1 MGNKVNLFGL
11 SEILI
16 YLVFERPF
24 EDTQYSK
31 DAKLFWIFLD
41 EKKQQNYWCVVLFV
55 RMPLDNFKRLHFL
68 ESMLSFLRKDKFT
81 KYKSKEM

>member
-1 MGNKVNLFGL
+1 MGNKLNLSGL

-41 EKKQQNYWCVVLFV
+41 EKKQQNY
-55 RMPLDNFKRLHFL
+55 
-68 ESMLSFLRKDKFT
+68 
-81 KYKSKEM
+81 